1 MKKAVSLFLAVSI
14 VLGLVTPVS
23 AAGSDGT
30 SGFENSLTYLKIITA
45 VLAALLIITIILK
58 ASATRRR
65 KAGIS
70 GGVVAFACIAL
81 VLSLGV
87 TVFSSFISVP
97 EPDVQ
102 VFVPFTTD
110 PVIPETDPT
119 VLPTETQEPTLP
131 PIVFEPAMSDSSNP
145 ENFGITWKI
154 IENDQVVSSYTRP
167 EKISFGDPDEYFALP
182 GIATFRGN
190 NYRNNAT
197 YGTANVTSGTLS
209 TVWSHGIGRLD
220 DWGGCAWTGQPLVV
234 QWDDETKAIMN
245 LYNSK
250 KNKDGLVEV
259 IYATLDGK
267 IHFYDLYD
275 GIETRAPINVG
286 MNFKGAGA
294 LDPRGY
300 PLLYVG
306 SGLYTHNKSPR
317 MYVISLITGEILYEY
332 GHKETFSDRNW
343 NAFDSSPLV
352 DAETD
357 TLIWPG
363 ENGILYTIKLNTEYD
378 KEAGTISVN
387 PDTPVKTH
395 YSSTYSKA
403 GRYVGYESSVSV
415 VDNYL
420 YVSENGGL
428 FYCVDLN
435 TMDLVWAQDTKDDSN
450 SSPVFEWGEDGNGY
464 VYTAPSLH
472 WTAKKDAGSVTI
484 YKLNAQTGE
493 IVWEVTRDCVTVKDV
508 SGGVQATPLMG
519 KEGSDIEDLIIYIV
533 ARVPKAYDGT
543 MIAINR
549 ETGEVVWE
557 IETVNYAW
565 SSPVAFYTDEGK
577 SYIAFVNASGKI
589 RLVEGTT
596 GKVLYALGLNQ
607 TTEASA
613 VVFNNMMVL
622 GTREGIYGI
631 KIS

>member
-131 PIVFEPAMSDSSNP
+131 PVVFEPAMSDSSNP

>member
-131 PIVFEPAMSDSSNP
+131 PVVFEPAMSDSSNP

-300 PLLYVG
+300 PLLYAG